1 MNIINDSTKM
11 LKRSHARGI
20 HASSCILLLHLVS
33 FPPGFFNFHQYQGSL
48 PPEAAEDTVLDRDK
62 PDGLITS
69 DSAAN
74 GNLRGWKQFDL
85 KTRRQTNIVI
95 FNRYLTYLQVVDL
108 SLTLN
113 FTTQGSYIIK
123 LFFCQ
128 GKLELHP
135 LPHYFVKFQH
145 GMPTS

>member
-33 FPPGFFNFHQYQGSL
+33 FPPGFSNFHQYQGVT
-48 PPEAAEDTVLDRDK
+48 PTPEAAEDTVLDRDK

-74 GNLRGWKQFDL
+74 GIRGKQTVRPEDIAA
-85 KTRRQTNIVI
+85 KKHG
-95 FNRYLTYLQVVDL
+95 D
-108 SLTLN
+108 
-113 FTTQGSYIIK
+113 
-123 LFFCQ
+123 
-128 GKLELHP
+128 
-135 LPHYFVKFQH
+135 FQ
-145 GMPTS
+145 